1 MRTLHRPI
9 ALLALLLAACSSIL
23 FVFPVLT
30 LYDSQWLPGFLIA
43 LIGST
48 IGVFFLLPYRRQSST
63 LTAFDMNFACESNP
77 SRFKKGSPPQTQI
90 QYGHGTTLYAVSLY
104 AAPVVLVL
112 HLLLFTPVGSMFGT

>member
-9 ALLALLLAACSSIL
+9 ALLALLLAVCSAVL
-23 FVFPVLT
+23 FIFPVLT

-48 IGVFFLLPYRRQSST
+48 LGVFFLLPYRRQS
-63 LTAFDMNFACESNP
+63 M
-77 SRFKKGSPPQTQI
+77 
-90 QYGHGTTLYAVSLY
+90 LYAVSLY

-112 HLLLFTPVGSMFGT
+112 HLLLLTPLGSMFGV

>member
-1 MRTLHRPI
+1 MRALHRPI
-9 ALLALLLAACSSIL
+9 ALLALLLAACSAIL

-48 IGVFFLLPYRRQSST
+48 ISVFFLLPYRRQS
-63 LTAFDMNFACESNP
+63 M
-77 SRFKKGSPPQTQI
+77 
-90 QYGHGTTLYAVSLY
+90 LYAVSLY

-112 HLLLFTPVGSMFGT
+112 HLLIFTPLGSIFGT